1 MPRTNSGAPDHGR
14 QDHRTQD
21 HRVWQRLAPSGLLL
35 VGAGLCVIADAAT
48 RKAARAPT
56 AGWVAE
62 GTGGLTLVG
71 AGLSLFGEAVKRRAL
86 FDVEE
91 RARG

>member
-1 MPRTNSGAPDHGR
+1 MPRT
-14 QDHRTQD
+14 DHRAHD
-21 HRVWQRLAPSGLLL
+21 YRAWQRLAPAGLLL

-48 RKAARAPT
+48 RKATAGAP

-86 FDVEE
+86 FDVAE

>member
-1 MPRTNSGAPDHGR
+1 MSRT
-14 QDHRTQD
+14 DHRAED

-48 RKAARAPT
+48 RRARAATPL
-56 AGWVAE
+56 AWVAT

-86 FDVEE
+86 FDVAE
-91 RARG
+91 RARR